1 MTPRYAI
8 ICAAHEGNAGMHSVD
23 RAAKHFFTSRG
34 ADHTLF
40 VAQQAKGRMQDY
52 TLLSAWNQLRDY
64 THVVYWGDFLN
75 NPFYGYSSFPKRS
88 MRWGLAESKQAAI
101 AQWKSLFVP
110 ENPGAGKKLYSVGQN
125 FQHYFE
131 HNDVEFG
138 PIFDRLED
146 FFEALMVRDTFSFQ
160 NLSRMIEFR
169 DITKVLQGLDCAFLQ
184 APAERAETVQED
196 PGEEGTFVY
205 YFRRS
210 KLDDPRRL
218 VTEIEAATGYRGVEL
233 KSWIPLKRG
242 AWDDEFEGLKKL
254 IGSAQFVVSD
264 TYHVCVNAMH
274 SRVPV
279 IGVGRQST
287 EQIGTI
293 GDFKKKVLFEM
304 FDLGHLYHEIP
315 AGQAEAET
323 RRQMVKT
330 VEAALEARTEGADT
344 YYMVEARTQQFAREL
359 ERVLELV

>member
-1 MTPRYAI
+1 MAPRYAI
-8 ICAAHEGNAGMHSVD
+8 ICAAHEGNAGMYSVD
-23 RAAKHFFTSRG
+23 RAAKDFFTSRG

-40 VAQQAKGRMQDY
+40 VAQQAEGRMQDY
-52 TLLSAWNQLRDY
+52 TLLSEWGQLQDY

-75 NPFYGYSSFPKRS
+75 NPFYGYRSFPNRS

-101 AQWKSLFVP
+101 TQWKSLFVP
-110 ENPGAGKKLYSVGQN
+110 ENPGPGKKLYSVGQN
-125 FQHYFE
+125 FQQYFGNKE
-131 HNDVEFG
+131 VEFG

-146 FFEALMVRDTFSFQ
+146 YFEALMVRDTFSFQ
-160 NLSRMIEFR
+160 NLSRTIEFS

-184 APAERAETVQED
+184 DPAQQEAEQKD

-218 VTEIEAATGYRGVEL
+218 VTEIENATGHRGVEL

-242 AWDDEFEGLKKL
+242 SWDEEFEELKKL

-279 IGVGRQST
+279 VGVGRQST

-293 GDFKKKVLFEM
+293 GDFKKKVLFGM
-304 FDLGHLYHEIP
+304 FDLGHLYHEISS
-315 AGQAEAET
+315 GQDEAET
-323 RRQMVKT
+323 RRRVVKSS
-330 VEAALEARTEGADT
+330 ENALALRAEGADT
-344 YYMVEARTQQFAREL
+344 YYMVEARTRQFAGQF
-359 ERVLELV
+359 ERMLELV